1 MSAPLTA
8 GFDDPVKDAQRCFR
22 AVLDAMAR
30 PGQIATVGGVAAP
43 APLCVASAA
52 VLLTLIDHETPL
64 WLDPDIAAARP
75 WIAFHC
81 GAPAVAVES
90 EAAFALTLG
99 LPDLGRFDA
108 GTHEGPETSATLIV
122 QLPSLTGGPRLRL
135 RGPGLK
141 DDAVIAPAGMPEG
154 FPAIWRRNHRLFPA
168 GVDLI
173 LCAGDRLA
181 ALPRSIQVEEA

>member
-8 GFDDPVKDAQRCFR
+8 GFADPVQDAQRCFR

-30 PGQIATVGGVAAP
+30 PGTIVGVAGLVP
-43 APLCVASAA
+43 PPPLCAAAAA
-52 VLLTLIDHETPL
+52 VLLTLADHETPL
-64 WLDPDIAAARP
+64 WLDPDARP
-75 WIAFHC
+75 ARDWIAFHT
-81 GAPAVAVES
+81 GAPD
-90 EAAFALTLG
+90 AASQAAATFAIVLG
-99 LPDLGRFDA
+99 EPDLTRFNP

-122 QLPSLTGGPRLRL
+122 QLPALTGGPCLRL

-141 DDAVIAPAGMPEG
+141 DSAILAPAGLPRD
-154 FPAIWRRNHRLFPA
+154 FPALWHRNHRQFPA

-173 LCAGDRLA
+173 LCAGDQLA